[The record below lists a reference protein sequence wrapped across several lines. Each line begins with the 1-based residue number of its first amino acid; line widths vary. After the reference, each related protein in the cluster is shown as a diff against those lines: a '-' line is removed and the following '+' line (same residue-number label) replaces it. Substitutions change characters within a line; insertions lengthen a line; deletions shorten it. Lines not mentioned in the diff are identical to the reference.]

1 MEPGK
6 KFGTFGGVFTPSVLT
21 ILGVIMYLRLGWVVG
36 QAGLYYTVGIIL
48 VAHIISITTGL
59 SLSSIATDKKIKS
72 GGIYYMLSRSLGLP
86 MGGAIG
92 ATIFLATALSISLYI
107 VGFAESFLAIDSVR
121 EFLNLDMSINSY
133 RIIGT
138 ITLITITIVA
148 FISTSLAI
156 NIQYFVLA
164 AIALSLVSIFGGLF
178 VNEAGNSIAVS
189 IDLHSGAP
197 PIDVIFAVFFPAV
210 TGFTVGVAMSGDLRN
225 PKKSIP
231 LGTLLSIFTGLL
243 IYLGLSVSMAFFV
256 DRDMLISD
264 SGFLLKVAL
273 YSPLVVAG
281 IWGATLSSA
290 LGGILGGPRII
301 QALAKDKLAPSWI
314 KKGYGVNNEPR
325 IAVIIT
331 FVIAQAGIL
340 LGDLNTIA
348 SVVSMFFIAAYG
360 FINLAFALES
370 WASSDFRPSFRVPAW
385 VGWTGF
391 AFSFLVMMQIDMVSM
406 VIAFV
411 LIWITYFIMKKNEQK
426 LDLGDVW
433 QSVWSSVVRHS
444 LHNMNTKGIEDR
456 NWRPNIILFTGNP
469 QTRPYLFDLGTDLIG
484 KHGFLTSVNIK
495 LINKNQKIPS
505 RNEQI
510 VKTPESENHKG
521 VFSREYFYHDFYDGI
536 KNVAETYGFAGV
548 EPNTVLLG
556 WAREST
562 DPLRFVKLINHMINL
577 DLNLL
582 FLDFDHQKGFG
593 KRKTIDI
600 WWRGA
605 GNNGNLAINLVKF
618 LWISENWRESKTRLL
633 IENPVND
640 ERDNIFTF
648 ASEVLSNL
656 RVSAEIVIINNEL
669 DRKSFYDIVRVESLH
684 SDIIFIGMPDIE
696 EGNEHEFVQQ
706 TNDLCRDIGTVILV
720 KASTQFKKLNI
731 GIKSS
736 QVRPHLTPIPAN
748 YTKKTGLTNVESSQ
762 MMPNWQTHPHFHD
775 TLKNMWKRVSVMYFE
790 WHKKGFQKAFLQ
802 YQEIINNAGERV
814 KKTFDVIANK
824 YVHTTANQPGFVP
837 GSGQTVFYK
846 LSNNSFIRYEQIL
859 QNFPSTLLEEQKWF
873 ITLSFQKFHNQ
884 FLEYLKTIPADV
896 TYTLSPGQLQILKQ
910 DTPYT
915 KFFKWRKKTFS
926 GKTTVHRINLQ
937 KIALK
942 YFPVVFHGFVTKIWE
957 QFGLLTF
964 QYLQEQQRAFEL
976 FRKSLSQLEIQASK
990 GTLGKETLEEEEE
1003 KISDIFYNLSVSV
1016 SQSDATLFAVVE
1028 KSFKDAFQEFSK
1040 ILMHPDPLHI
1050 ARKSGV
1056 RKTTYLDQ
1064 FDALSQKWSQNQQ
1077 LIINRNMLEI
1087 TLASVSY
1094 KVSHILYDV
1103 KNQISEVIHSEN
1115 NYSLSELP
1123 QKIISFCD
1131 HTLDCLKKKRDLPEP
1146 SFQTGNNKS
1155 LNRRLKDSEDYV
1167 QEKISAVISKVPSS
1181 IELIGEQSFH
1191 DFYARQYQT
1200 ADSRKIEVSRLL
1212 HFIIQN
1218 DLIAPVNFQIENYVR
1233 EVLKLN
1239 HESQEIAGLIKIT
1252 LIGDKEEP
1260 LNMEFSEFLQNQ
1272 KQRILEISDKYNK
1285 LTRDLYD
1292 KIENALNKSA
1302 RQMEIKSFL
1311 KTAENLKLYVKER
1324 EQQKEKTA
1332 GIERNWNDFKEYVN
1346 NNLVKIWYDRS
1357 KRVVFAHEIQ
1367 IQENFSDDLPINQIP
1382 LLSDQLSVKKYAL
1395 QKVPPYYQHLF
1406 LRKNNYFMDF
1416 WYGRQKEL
1424 SKAYRL
1430 IKRHDNGM
1438 HGAIIVRGEHYSGK
1452 SFFVN
1457 YFTNRF
1463 LTTRQVFTVNPP
1475 LQGSIS
1481 EADFLRSLQKATQRY
1496 VSADKILKN
1505 LPRGSVIVLEDLEL
1519 WWEKTSRGFVVID
1532 LIFSLLK
1539 KYTSHIVFILP
1550 VNVDAYRTINRVRK
1564 FGDHVLGIIDC
1575 VPFHAEELKNIVM
1588 QRHKAGNLKFDFHG
1602 KKEEEMRS
1610 WDYAQLFNNYFNFT
1624 KGNVG
1629 LCLQTWMASV
1639 QQFKNQRI
1647 VIDQPRKP
1655 DLSALG
1661 HIVPENLV
1669 IMVQFVLHKT
1679 MTHHKM
1685 ERVMQMSPP
1694 EVEAKIKQLKLAS
1707 LIVEVQ
1713 EGVFIL
1719 NPGLHSFMKN
1729 LFAEKELL

>member
-1 MEPGK
+1 MESGR
-6 KFGTFGGVFTPSVLT
+6 KFGTFGGVFTPSLLT

-107 VGFAESFLAIDSVR
+107 VGFAESFLSIDVVR
-121 EFLNLDMSINSY
+121 EFVNLDQNINSY

-164 AIALSLVSIFGGLF
+164 AIALSLISIFGGLLT
-178 VNEAGNSIAVS
+178 NTPGDAIGIS

-197 PIDVIFAVFFPAV
+197 PLDVIFAVFFPAV

-231 LGTLLSIFTGLL
+231 RGTLLSIFTGLL
-243 IYLGLSVSMAFFV
+243 VYLGLTVSMAFFV
-256 DRDMLISD
+256 DRNLLIYD

-301 QALAKDKLAPSWI
+301 QALAKDKLAPSLI

-325 IAVIIT
+325 NAVILT
-331 FVIAQAGIL
+331 FMIAQAGIL

-391 AFSFLVMMQIDMVSM
+391 AFSFLVMMQIDFISM
-406 VIAFV
+406 IIAFV
-411 LIWITYFIMKKNEQK
+411 LIWATWFIMKKNEQK

-444 LHNMNTKGIEDR
+444 LHNMNSKGIEER

-469 QTRPYLFDLGTDLIG
+469 QTRPYLFELGTNLIG

-495 LINKNQKIPS
+495 LISKDQKIPS
-505 RNEQI
+505 RYEQI
-510 VKTPESENHKG
+510 VKTVESEKHKG
-521 VFSREYFYHDFYDGI
+521 VFSREYYYHDFYDGI
-536 KNVAETYGFAGV
+536 KNIAETYGFAGV

-562 DPLRFVKLINHMINL
+562 DPVRFVKLIRHMINL

-618 LWISENWRESKTRLL
+618 LWIDENWRESKTRLL

-648 ASEVLSNL
+648 ASEVLNNL
-656 RVSAEIVIINNEL
+656 RVNAEIIIINNEL
-669 DRKSFYDIVRVESLH
+669 ERKSFYDIVRVESLH
-684 SDIIFIGMPDIE
+684 SDIIFIGMPDVS
-696 EGNEHEFVQQ
+696 EGNEFEFVQQ
-706 TNDLCRDIGTVILV
+706 TNDLCKDIGTVILV

-736 QVRPHLTPIPAN
+736 QVRPSLTPIPAN
-748 YTKKTGLTNVESSQ
+748 YSKESGFTEVGS
-762 MMPNWQTHPHFHD
+762 PAESPEWNTHPYFQD
-775 TLKNMWKRVSVMYFE
+775 TLKNIWKRVGVMYFE

-802 YQEIINNAGERV
+802 YQEIINSAGERV
-814 KKTFDVIANK
+814 RKSFQVIDDK
-824 YVHTTANQPGFVP
+824 YVHVP
-837 GSGQTVFYK
+837 DDPAGSLEGSGQTVFYK
-846 LSNNSFIRYEQIL
+846 LSKNSFIRYEQIL
-859 QNFPSTLLEEQKWF
+859 QQFPSALLEEQKLF
-873 ITLSFQKFHNQ
+873 IMLSFEQFQHQ
-884 FLEYLKTIPADV
+884 FLNYLLTLPTNV
-896 TYTLSPGQLQILKQ
+896 TYTLTPEQLQISKQ
-910 DTPYT
+910 DSLYT
-915 KFFKWRKKTFS
+915 KLFKWSKKTFS
-926 GKTTVHRINLQ
+926 GKTPVHRINLQ
-937 KIALK
+937 KMALR
-942 YFPVVFHGFVTKIWE
+942 YFPVVFHDFVTKLWE

-964 QYLQEQQRAFEL
+964 QYLQEQQKAFGL
-976 FRKSLSQLEIQASK
+976 FRKSLSQLEIQARK
-990 GTLGKETLEEEEE
+990 GPLNSDLVETEEE

-1016 SQSDATLFAVVE
+1016 SQSDATLFAIVE
-1028 KSFKDAFQEFSK
+1028 KSFKDAFQEFSQ
-1040 ILMHPDPLHI
+1040 ILLHPDPLSV

-1056 RKTTYLDQ
+1056 RKSEYIDQ
-1064 FDALSQKWSQNQQ
+1064 YNALSEKWILNQQ
-1077 LIINRNMLEI
+1077 MIINRNILEI
-1087 TLASVSY
+1087 TLSSVDF
-1094 KVSHILYDV
+1094 KVSHVLYDA
-1103 KNQISEVIHSEN
+1103 KNQINQVIHSEN
-1115 NYSLSELP
+1115 NYSLSVLP
-1123 QKIISFCD
+1123 QKIIEFCD
-1131 HTLDCLKKKRDLPEP
+1131 FTLAQLKKGGKLPEP
-1146 SFQTGNNKS
+1146 SFQSGNNKF
-1155 LNRRLKDSEDYV
+1155 LNRRLKDTEEYV
-1167 QEKISAVISKVPSS
+1167 QERISAVISKVPSS
-1181 IELIGEQSFH
+1181 VELIREQSLR
-1191 DFYARQYQT
+1191 DFYARQYLSV
-1200 ADSRKIEVSRLL
+1200 DSHKIEVSRLL

-1218 DLIAPVNFQIENYVR
+1218 DLIAPVNFQIENYTR
-1233 EVLKLN
+1233 ELLKLN
-1239 HESQEIAGLIKIT
+1239 LDSQEIAGLIKIT
-1252 LIGDKEEP
+1252 LMGDKEEP
-1260 LNMEFSEFLQNQ
+1260 LDMEFSEFLQNQ
-1272 KQRILEISDKYNK
+1272 KQRITEISDKYHS
-1285 LTRDLYD
+1285 LTRNFFD
-1292 KIENALNKSA
+1292 KIENALNQSS
-1302 RQMEIKSFL
+1302 RQLEIQLFL
-1311 KTAENLKLYVKER
+1311 KTAENLRLYVKER
-1324 EQQKEKTA
+1324 EQQKEKSI
-1332 GIERNWNDFKEYVN
+1332 GIEQGWERFKEHFN

-1357 KRVVFAHEIQ
+1357 KRVVFAHDIQ
-1367 IQENFSDDLPINQIP
+1367 TQENFRNDLPVTKIP
-1382 LLSDQLSVKKYAL
+1382 LLADQLSVKKHTL

-1406 LRKNNYFMDF
+1406 MRKNNYFMDF
-1416 WYGRQKEL
+1416 WYGRQVDL

-1430 IKRHDNGM
+1430 IKRYENGM
-1438 HGAIIVRGEHYSGK
+1438 HGAILVRGEHYSGK

-1463 LTTRQVFTVNPP
+1463 LTNRQVFTVTPP
-1475 LQGSIS
+1475 VQGSIS

-1505 LPRGSVIVLEDLEL
+1505 LPHGSVVVLEDMEL
-1519 WWEKTSRGFVVID
+1519 WWEKTSQGFVVMD

-1539 KYTSHIVFILP
+1539 KYNQ
-1550 VNVDAYRTINRVRK
+1550 NVLFFLNINIDAYQTINRIKK

-1575 VPFHAEELKNIVM
+1575 GPFHAEELKNIVM
-1588 QRHKAGNLKFDFHG
+1588 QRHKAGNLKFVFRG
-1602 KKEEEMRS
+1602 KNEEEMRS
-1610 WDYAQLFNNYFNFT
+1610 WDYAQLFNAYFNFT

-1629 LCLQTWMASV
+1629 LCLQTWMASI

-1647 VIDQPRKP
+1647 VIEQPRKP
-1655 DLSALG
+1655 DLTVLD
-1661 HIVPENLV
+1661 HILPGNLV
-1669 IMVQFVLHKT
+1669 ILVQFVLHKR
-1679 MTHHKM
+1679 MTYRKL
-1685 ERVMQMSPP
+1685 ERVMRMPGH
-1694 EVEAKIKQLKLAS
+1694 EVVARISQLKFAS
-1707 LIVEVQ
+1707 LITEVQ

-1719 NPGLHSFMKN
+1719 NPGLHFFMRN
-1729 LFAEKELL
+1729 LFIEKELL